1 MTANAKPAAFGH
13 ANSAAAGGLG
23 LPLAFVALPLYVHL
37 PHWYATHYGVPL
49 AALGAVLLLS
59 RLTDALVDPWMGR
72 LSDRLYARS
81 IPAVMWA
88 AALAALC
95 LALGFTGLFFPPAR
109 WTAPGQ
115 TESLLLWVAA
125 MLTLSHLAY
134 SALGILHQSWAALLG
149 GDALQRSRVVSW
161 REAWG
166 LLGVLMAG
174 ALPTLVGMDGTVG
187 VLAFSLALGL
197 WAWARSIRPV
207 SHSQTDAPGPTLPL
221 TLPWR
226 FAAFRQ
232 LMAVFLLNGIASAVP
247 ATLVLFF
254 VQDQIQAPAAMA
266 PWFLSLYFAG
276 GALSLPLWLAGIR
289 RIGLA
294 RAWLAGM
301 ALSVLT
307 FAGVSL
313 LGAGDTAG
321 FAWACVLS
329 GLALGADLAVPGALL
344 NGLIDRLGFRAR
356 AEGAFL
362 GWWSL
367 ATKLN
372 LALAAGTALPL
383 LGLWGYAPGSQAPA
397 ALQALTWAYVL
408 LPCALKLCAALGL
421 YVFFV
426 RPRSLV

>member
-1 MTANAKPAAFGH
+1 MTVPAQLTAFSH

-49 AALGAVLLLS
+49 AALGMVLLLS
-59 RLTDALVDPWMGR
+59 RLTDALIDPWMGR

-81 IPAVMWA
+81 VSAVRWA
-88 AALAALC
+88 ALFAACC
-95 LALGFTGLFFPPAR
+95 LVLGFTGLFFPPAPWR
-109 WTAPGQ
+109 EPGQ
-115 TESLLLWVAA
+115 AEGLLWWVAA

-149 GDALQRSRVVSW
+149 GDAVQRSRLVSW
-161 REAWG
+161 REGWG
-166 LLGVLMAG
+166 LAGVLLAG
-174 ALPTLVGMDGTVG
+174 ALPTLVGMPGTTG
-187 VLAFSLALGL
+187 VLACTLGLGL
-197 WAWARSIRPV
+197 WVWLRSIQPDMR
-207 SHSQTDAPGPTLPL
+207 SGAASTAPAVHL

-226 FAAFRQ
+226 FAAFRR
-232 LMAVFLLNGIASAVP
+232 LMTVFLLNGVASAVP

-254 VQDQIQAPAAMA
+254 VQDQIQASADMA
-266 PWFLSLYFAG
+266 PWFLTLYFAG
-276 GALSLPLWLAGIR
+276 GALSLPLWLACIR

-294 RAWLAGM
+294 RAWCAGM
-301 ALSVLT
+301 GLSVMT
-307 FAGVSL
+307 FGGVSV
-313 LGAGDTAG
+313 LGVGDTTG
-321 FAWACVLS
+321 FAWACVCS

-344 NGLIDRLGFRAR
+344 NGLIDELGFRAR

-367 ATKLN
+367 ASKLN

-383 LGLWGYAPGSQAPA
+383 LGWWGYAPGNQAPA

>member
-1 MTANAKPAAFGH
+1 MTANAPQAAFSH

-49 AALGAVLLLS
+49 AALGMVLLLS

-81 IPAVMWA
+81 VRAVMGA
-88 AALAALC
+88 AAFAAVC
-95 LALGFTGLFFPPAR
+95 LAVGFAGLFFPPTR
-109 WTAPGQ
+109 WTLPGQ
-115 TESLLLWVAA
+115 GDALLWWVAA

-134 SALGILHQSWAALLG
+134 SGIGILHQSWAALLG
-149 GDALQRSRVVSW
+149 GDAVQRSRLVSW
-161 REAWG
+161 REGWG

-174 ALPTLVGMDGTVG
+174 ALPTLVGMGGTAG
-187 VLAFSLALGL
+187 VLVLSLALGL
-197 WAWARSIRPV
+197 WAWLRSHPPAVQRP
-207 SHSQTDAPGPTLPL
+207 SASALPPVAL
-221 TLPWR
+221 SLPWR
-226 FAAFRQ
+226 FVAFRR

-254 VQDQIQAPAAMA
+254 VQDQIQAPADQA
-266 PWFLSLYFAG
+266 PWFLTLYFAA
-276 GALSLPLWLAGIR
+276 GALSLPVWLACIR

-294 RAWLAGM
+294 PAWLCGM

-313 LGAGDTAG
+313 LGAGDSTG

-344 NGLIDRLGFRAR
+344 NGLIDALGFRGR

-397 ALQALTWAYVL
+397 ALQALTWAYVG
-408 LPCALKLCAALGL
+408 LPCALKLGAALCL
-421 YVFFV
+421 FVFFV
-426 RPRSLV
+426 PPRSLV

>member
-1 MTANAKPAAFGH
+1 MNAHAPSAAFSH

-49 AALGAVLLLS
+49 AALGMVLLLS

-81 IPAVMWA
+81 TQAVM
-88 AALAALC
+88 LAAVLAAVC
-95 LALGFTGLFFPPAR
+95 LVLGFTGLFFPPAR
-109 WTAPGQ
+109 WSAPGQ
-115 TESLLLWVAA
+115 TQALLLWVAA

-134 SALGILHQSWAALLG
+134 SGLGILHQSWAALLG

-161 REAWG
+161 REGWG
-166 LLGVLMAG
+166 LLGVLLAG
-174 ALPTLVGMDGTVG
+174 ALPSLVGMEGTTC
-187 VLAFSLALGL
+187 VLALTLALGL
-197 WAWARSIRPV
+197 WAWQRSQQPV
-207 SHSQTDAPGPTLPL
+207 MHRAVDSAEKAVPL

-226 FAAFRQ
+226 FAAFRR
-232 LMAVFLLNGIASAVP
+232 LMGVFLLNGIASAVP

-254 VQDQIQAPAAMA
+254 VQDQIQASADQA

-276 GALSLPLWLAGIR
+276 GALSLPVWLAAIH

-294 RAWLAGM
+294 RAWAVGM
-301 ALSVLT
+301 ALSVAT
-307 FAGVSL
+307 FVGVSL
-313 LGAGDTAG
+313 LGAGDSTG
-321 FAWACVLS
+321 FAWACALS

-344 NGLIDRLGFRAR
+344 NGLIATLGFRGQ

-367 ATKLN
+367 ASKLN

-383 LGLWGYAPGSQAPA
+383 LGLWGYVPGSQEPA

-408 LPCALKLCAALGL
+408 LPCVLKLCAAMGL
-421 YVFFV
+421 YVFFI

>member
-1 MTANAKPAAFGH
+1 MTSTSASPLSH
-13 ANSAAAGGLG
+13 AQSAAAGGLG

-37 PHWYATHYGVPL
+37 PHWYATHYGLAL

-72 LSDRLYARS
+72 LSDRLYAHS
-81 IPAVMWA
+81 VAAVLWA
-88 AALAALC
+88 AVLAALC
-95 LALGFTGLFFPPAR
+95 LVLGFAGLFFPPAR
-109 WTAPGQ
+109 WTGPQDHA
-115 TESLLLWVAA
+115 SLLWWVAA

-149 GDALQRSRVVSW
+149 GDALQRSRLVSW
-161 REAWG
+161 REGWG
-166 LLGVLMAG
+166 LLGVLLAG
-174 ALPTLVGMDGTVG
+174 ALPTLVGMGGTAG
-187 VLAFSLALGL
+187 VLALTLALGL
-197 WAWARSIRPV
+197 WTWSRSHWPATHMQREPL
-207 SHSQTDAPGPTLPL
+207 AL

-226 FAAFRQ
+226 FAAFRR
-232 LMAVFLLNGIASAVP
+232 LMTVFLLNGIASAVP

-254 VQDQIQAPAAMA
+254 IQDQIQAPAAMA
-266 PWFLSLYFAG
+266 PWFLTLYFAG
-276 GALSLPLWLAGIR
+276 GALSLPLWLACIR

-294 RAWLAGM
+294 PSWLAGM

-307 FAGVSL
+307 FVGVSL
-313 LGAGDTAG
+313 LGAGVTTG

-344 NGLIDRLGFRAR
+344 YGLIDRLGFRAR

-408 LPCALKLCAALGL
+408 LPCVLKLCAALGL

>member
-1 MTANAKPAAFGH
+1 MTANANAAAFGH

-49 AALGAVLLLS
+49 AALGMVLLLS

-72 LSDRLYARS
+72 LSDRLYARAM
-81 IPAVMWA
+81 PAVFGA

-95 LALGFTGLFFPPAR
+95 LVLGFAGLFFPPAR
-109 WTAPGQ
+109 WAAQ
-115 TESLLLWVAA
+115 DNHEHLLLWVAG

-149 GDALQRSRVVSW
+149 GDAVQRSRVVSW

-166 LLGVLMAG
+166 LLGVLLAG
-174 ALPTLVGMDGTVG
+174 ALPTLLGMDGTVT
-187 VLAFSLALGL
+187 VLALTLALGL
-197 WAWARSIRPV
+197 WAWSRSIRPV
-207 SHSQTDAPGPTLPL
+207 SNRQTEVPESNL

-226 FAAFRQ
+226 FAAFRR

-266 PWFLSLYFAG
+266 PWFLSLYFAS
-276 GALSLPLWLAGIR
+276 GALSLPLWLVGIR

-344 NGLIDRLGFRAR
+344 NGLIDELGFRAR

-362 GWWSL
+362 GWWRL

>member
-1 MTANAKPAAFGH
+1 
-13 ANSAAAGGLG
+13 
-23 LPLAFVALPLYVHL
+23 
-37 PHWYATHYGVPL
+37 
-49 AALGAVLLLS
+49 
-59 RLTDALVDPWMGR
+59 LTDALVDPFMGR
-72 LSDRLYARS
+72 LSDRLYARAM
-81 IPAVMWA
+81 PAVFGA

-95 LALGFTGLFFPPAR
+95 LALGFIGLFFPPTR
-109 WTAPGQ
+109 WTAQGSQ
-115 TESLLLWVAA
+115 THLLLWVAA

-149 GDALQRSRVVSW
+149 GDALQRSRVVTW
-161 REAWG
+161 REGWG
-166 LLGVLMAG
+166 LLGVLSAG
-174 ALPTLVGMDGTVG
+174 ALPTLVGMDGTVW
-187 VLAFSLALGL
+187 VLAVTLALGL
-197 WAWARSIRPV
+197 WAWSRSIRPV
-207 SHSQTDAPGPTLPL
+207 MHAQAEASESTGSL

-226 FAAFRQ
+226 FAAFRR
-232 LMAVFLLNGIASAVP
+232 LMGVFLLNGIASAVP

-254 VQDQIQAPAAMA
+254 VQDQIQAPASMA

-294 RAWLAGM
+294 RAWLVGM
-301 ALSVLT
+301 GLSVLT

-344 NGLIDRLGFRAR
+344 TGLIDALGFRAR
-356 AEGAFL
+356 AQGAFL

-383 LGLWGYAPGSQAPA
+383 LGLWGYAPGSQTPA

>member
-1 MTANAKPAAFGH
+1 MTTHAPPAAFGH

-72 LSDRLYARS
+72 LSDRLYARAL
-81 IPAVMWA
+81 PAVFGA
-88 AALAALC
+88 AALAAVC
-95 LALGFTGLFFPPAR
+95 LVLGFAGLFFPPTR
-109 WTAPGQ
+109 WAASGSQ
-115 TESLLLWVAA
+115 AHLLLWVAA

-161 REAWG
+161 REGWG
-166 LLGVLMAG
+166 LLGVLLAG
-174 ALPTLVGMDGTVG
+174 ALPTLVGMDGTAT
-187 VLAFSLALGL
+187 VLAITLALGL
-197 WAWARSIRPV
+197 WAWSRSIRPV
-207 SHSQTDAPGPTLPL
+207 MHAQAEAPESTSSL

-226 FAAFRQ
+226 FAASRR
-232 LMAVFLLNGIASAVP
+232 LIAVFLLNGIASAVP

-276 GALSLPLWLAGIR
+276 GALSLPLWLAAIR

-301 ALSVLT
+301 GLSVLT

-344 NGLIDRLGFRAR
+344 NGLIDELGFRAR

-383 LGLWGYAPGSQAPA
+383 LGWWGYAPGSQAPA

-408 LPCALKLCAALGL
+408 LPCLLKLCAALGL
-421 YVFFV
+421 FTFFV

>member
-1 MTANAKPAAFGH
+1 MSTTSASPLSH
-13 ANSAAAGGLG
+13 AHSAAAGGLG

-37 PHWYATHYGVPL
+37 PHWYATHYGLSL

-72 LSDRLYARS
+72 LSDRLYAHS
-81 IPAVMWA
+81 VAAVLWA
-88 AALAALC
+88 AVLAALC
-95 LALGFTGLFFPPAR
+95 LVLGFVGLFFPPAC
-109 WTAPGQ
+109 WTGPQDHA
-115 TESLLLWVAA
+115 SLLWWVAA

-149 GDALQRSRVVSW
+149 GDALQRSRLVSW
-161 REAWG
+161 REGWG
-166 LLGVLMAG
+166 LLGVLLAG
-174 ALPTLVGMDGTVG
+174 ALPTLVGMGGTAG
-187 VLAFSLALGL
+187 VLALTLALGL
-197 WAWARSIRPV
+197 WTWSRSHWPATHMPREPL
-207 SHSQTDAPGPTLPL
+207 AL

-226 FAAFRQ
+226 FAAFRR
-232 LMAVFLLNGIASAVP
+232 LMTVFLLNGIASAVP

-254 VQDQIQAPAAMA
+254 IQDQIQAPAAMA
-266 PWFLSLYFAG
+266 PWFLTLYFAG
-276 GALSLPLWLAGIR
+276 GALSLPLWLACIR

-294 RAWLAGM
+294 PSWLAGM

-313 LGAGDTAG
+313 LSAGDTTG

-344 NGLIDRLGFRAR
+344 YGLIDRLGFRAR

-383 LGLWGYAPGSQAPA
+383 LGLWGYVPGSQAPA

>member
-1 MTANAKPAAFGH
+1 MSTTSASPLGH
-13 ANSAAAGGLG
+13 AHSAAAGGLG

-37 PHWYATHYGVPL
+37 PHWYATHYGL
-49 AALGAVLLLS
+49 SLTALGAVLLLS

-72 LSDRLYARS
+72 LSDRLYAHS
-81 IPAVMWA
+81 VAAVLWA
-88 AALAALC
+88 AVLAALC
-95 LALGFTGLFFPPAR
+95 LVLGFAGLFFPPAR
-109 WTAPGQ
+109 WTGPQDHA
-115 TESLLLWVAA
+115 SLLWWVAA

-149 GDALQRSRVVSW
+149 GDALQRSRLVSW
-161 REAWG
+161 REGWG
-166 LLGVLMAG
+166 LLGVLLAG
-174 ALPTLVGMDGTVG
+174 ALPTLVGMGGTAG
-187 VLAFSLALGL
+187 VLALTLALGL
-197 WAWARSIRPV
+197 WTWSRSLWPATHMQREPL
-207 SHSQTDAPGPTLPL
+207 AL

-226 FAAFRQ
+226 FTAFRR
-232 LMAVFLLNGIASAVP
+232 LMTVFLLNGIASAVP
-247 ATLVLFF
+247 ANLVLFF
-254 VQDQIQAPAAMA
+254 IQDQIQAPAAMA
-266 PWFLSLYFAG
+266 PWFLTLYFAG
-276 GALSLPLWLAGIR
+276 GALSLPLWLACIR

-294 RAWLAGM
+294 PSWLAGM

-313 LGAGDTAG
+313 LGASDTTG

-344 NGLIDRLGFRAR
+344 YGLIDRLGFRAR

-408 LPCALKLCAALGL
+408 LPCVLKLCAALGL

>member
-1 MTANAKPAAFGH
+1 MTVPAQSAAAFSH

-49 AALGAVLLLS
+49 AALGLVLLLS
-59 RLTDALVDPWMGR
+59 RLTDAVVDPWMGR

-81 IPAVMWA
+81 ASAVIWA
-88 AALAALC
+88 ALLCAVC
-95 LALGFTGLFFPPAR
+95 LALGFTGLFFPPTLWAQ
-109 WTAPGQ
+109 PGQ
-115 TESLLLWVAA
+115 TDGLLLWAAA

-134 SALGILHQSWAALLG
+134 SALAILHQSWAALLG
-149 GDALQRSRVVSW
+149 GDALQRSRLVSW
-161 REAWG
+161 REGWG
-166 LLGVLMAG
+166 LLGVMLAG
-174 ALPTLVGMDGTVG
+174 ALPTLVGMDGTAG
-187 VLAFSLALGL
+187 ALACALALGL
-197 WAWARSIRPV
+197 WAWLRSRRPV
-207 SHSQTDAPGPTLPL
+207 MHAATESPVL

-226 FAAFRQ
+226 FAAFRR
-232 LMAVFLLNGIASAVP
+232 LMTVFLINGVASAVP

-254 VQDQIQAPAAMA
+254 IQDQIQAPADMA
-266 PWFLSLYFAG
+266 PWFLTLYFVG
-276 GALSLPLWLAGIR
+276 GALSLPLWLACIR
-289 RIGLA
+289 RVGLA
-294 RAWLAGM
+294 PAWLCGM
-301 ALSVLT
+301 GLSVLT

-313 LGAGDTAG
+313 LGAGDTTG

-344 NGLIDRLGFRAR
+344 NGLIDELGFRAR

-383 LGLWGYAPGSQAPA
+383 LGLWGYAPGGQAPA
-397 ALQALTWAYVL
+397 ALQALTWAYVV
-408 LPCALKLCAALGL
+408 LPCVLKLCAAVAL

-426 RPRSLV
+426 RPRSPL